1 MKRKVLLSSIMTI
14 VLCLCLITG
23 STFALFTDSSEFN
36 IAVTSGD
43 VEILSTAEV
52 YATYSALGPV
62 AAHDDVHLKDENGAY
77 YKHVAQAVGQFS
89 NGGTAVVGSDGTVEI
104 DRLTPGDKVDIKIK
118 TQNKGNVAFRYR
130 YTIKIDTDNGLASGI
145 VLTAH
150 DGLEYQ
156 AVKSYTS
163 VWFDVV
169 AAGDTST
176 DLSKVISLELPVKA
190 GNEYQSEYT
199 GNYDENGNQYTAD
212 AVKTVKYQIL
222 VEAIQGNAVVES
234 GYTVVYITP

>member
-89 NGGTAVVGSDGTVEI
+89 NGGTAVVG
-104 DRLTPGDKVDIKIK
+104 
-118 TQNKGNVAFRYR
+118 
-130 YTIKIDTDNGLASGI
+130 
-145 VLTAH
+145 
-150 DGLEYQ
+150 
-156 AVKSYTS
+156 
-163 VWFDVV
+163 
-169 AAGDTST
+169 AGRT
-176 DLSKVISLELPVKA
+176 E
-190 GNEYQSEYT
+190 
-199 GNYDENGNQYTAD
+199 
-212 AVKTVKYQIL
+212 
-222 VEAIQGNAVVES
+222 
-234 GYTVVYITP
+234 